1 MLHIKTV
8 LGELVLNVMN
18 NARFREESLAGY
30 QFMTTGIILFFL
42 GLTKHTDKT
51 FFFFNLI

>member
-51 FFFFNLI
+51 FFFFLI